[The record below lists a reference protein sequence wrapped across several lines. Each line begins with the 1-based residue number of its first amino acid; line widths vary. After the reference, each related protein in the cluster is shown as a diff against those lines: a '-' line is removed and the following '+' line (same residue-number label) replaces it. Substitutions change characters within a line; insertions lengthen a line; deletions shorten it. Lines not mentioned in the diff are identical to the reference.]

1 MPSLSDNSPLA
12 EKVTGCLE
20 PETGSV
26 PEAVSLLQTAHSPS
40 TFCEVTWADWSPR
53 DPGSKMAPSFV
64 QAVRDLLG
72 RQLSSDKEGAQISGA
87 QDGVFPRSCVL
98 LPVPEA
104 VLLLQSILS
113 PEQSGL
119 RGTPNTR
126 LRLEI
131 FII

>member
-53 DPGSKMAPSFV
+53 DPGPKMAPSPA
-64 QAVRDLLG
+64 QAVRALLG
-72 RQLSSDKEGAQISGA
+72 RQLSSGSEGAQISGA
-87 QDGVFPRSCVL
+87 QNRVCPRSCVL

-104 VLLLQSILS
+104 VWLLQSVLS
-113 PEQSGL
+113 EQSGL
-119 RGTPNTR
+119 
-126 LRLEI
+126 
-131 FII
+131 